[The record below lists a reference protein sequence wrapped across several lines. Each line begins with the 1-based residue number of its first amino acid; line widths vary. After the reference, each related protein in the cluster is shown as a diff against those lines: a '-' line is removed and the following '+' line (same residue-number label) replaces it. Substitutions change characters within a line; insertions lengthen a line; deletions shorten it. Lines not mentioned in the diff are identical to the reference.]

1 MIWNYLKL
9 ALRNISKNRVNSGIN
24 IFGLAIGFSVSI
36 LMMVY
41 VHYQLSFD
49 NFHVNADRIYRLT
62 VKGSMSDGKVL
73 EAAVTGGDIG
83 PLLQDNVAEIA
94 HVSRLYEWHGREVT
108 LDERRFTKDKIVYV
122 DSTFFRIFSFKMLK
136 GNPFTALTESNTV
149 VLTETIAKKYFGD
162 EDAMN
167 KTIKVNGYD
176 YLVTGVM
183 ENFPVNSHM
192 KYDLVAS
199 FSSLVR
205 PDWNIVE
212 NNGISFPTYMLTHN
226 DVDFD
231 LFAQK
236 TIKLA
241 DEKMNE
247 RFGPH
252 GIAIAHGIQPMSK
265 IYLFSNF
272 SFDSS
277 ERGDI
282 RNVYIFSFLAFFI
295 ILIAVFNFMNLYTA
309 QSEKRMREIGL
320 RKVVG
325 ASKADLI
332 RQFIGESVIIA
343 LLAFVFSLM
352 LNELLIGGFGRLLD
366 EQLTL
371 SYWQNPL
378 VLLAII
384 AFVFIIG
391 AISGLYPAFYLSRF
405 MPAKVM
411 KGTRNGSGKPNP
423 LRKLLV
429 TLQFAITVFL
439 IISVMLLHFQIRFM
453 KTKNLGFD
461 RENVVTVEQI
471 TSKIRRSF
479 ESLKAELLQNPEI
492 LSVAASQSIPGISR
506 SIQNCYRQGDD
517 PRNAIMIHE
526 NSVQHDYI
534 KTFGVTIVEGRDFD
548 PKMSTDTA
556 SVLLN
561 QQAVKKLGLTDPI
574 GAKIV
579 VWQFPCTV
587 IGVMADYNYFSLHE
601 EIDPL
606 ALTMYEKWFNR
617 ISIRMRPDNIT
628 ETMAFIEERFTDVD
642 PNYTFEYVFVD
653 ESFAKMYDKE
663 SRVNNMITS
672 AAVLAIIISI
682 LGLYALTSFTV
693 ARKVKEIGIRKAMG
707 ASEGSIIMLL
717 FGDLSRWIIVGN
729 LIAWPLAIWAITQWM
744 QNFAFRISLLNYWW
758 VFVAGGL
765 SALLV
770 GALTIIFQALK
781 AARTNPVEALR
792 YE

>member
-9 ALRNISKNRVNSGIN
+9 ALRNISKNRINSGIN
-24 IFGLAIGFSVSI
+24 IFGLSVGFSVSI

-41 VHYQLSFD
+41 VHHQLSFD

-83 PLLQDNVAEIA
+83 PLIQDNVAEIA
-94 HVSRLYEWHGREVT
+94 HVSRLYHWYGREIT
-108 LDERRFTKDKIVYV
+108 LDERRFTKDDIVYV
-122 DSTFFRIFSFKMLK
+122 DSTFFRIFSFRMLN
-136 GNPFTALTESNTV
+136 GNPFTALTEPNTV
-149 VLTETIAKKYFGD
+149 VLTKTIAEKYFGD

-167 KTIKVNGYD
+167 KTIKISGYD

-183 ENFPVNSHM
+183 EDFPVNSHM

-199 FSSLVR
+199 FSSLER

-212 NNGISFPTYMLTHN
+212 NNGISFPTYIMTHK
-226 DVDFD
+226 DVDYD
-231 LFAQK
+231 LFEQK
-236 TIKLA
+236 TIGLA
-241 DEKMNE
+241 DERMNE

-252 GIAIAHGIQPMSK
+252 GIAVAHAMQPLGK
-265 IYLFSNF
+265 IYLYSNF
-272 SFDSS
+272 SYDNS

-282 RNVYIFSFLAFFI
+282 RNVFIFSFLAFFI

-309 QSEKRMREIGL
+309 QSERRVREIGL

-371 SYWQNPL
+371 SYWQSPATL
-378 VLLAII
+378 ISII
-384 AFVFIIG
+384 LFVVIIG
-391 AISGLYPAFYLSRF
+391 IISGIYPAFYLSRF
-405 MPAKVM
+405 MPVKVM
-411 KGTRNGSGKPNP
+411 KGMRDGSGKPNP

-439 IISVMLLHFQIRFM
+439 IISVILLHYQIRFM
-453 KTKNLGFD
+453 KTKDLGFD
-461 RENVVTVEQI
+461 RENVITVEQI
-471 TSKIRRSF
+471 TRKIQRSF

-492 LSVAASQSIPGISR
+492 VSVAGSQSIPGISR

-526 NSVQHDYI
+526 NRVQHDYVN
-534 KTFGVTIVEGRDFD
+534 TFGITIVDGRDFD
-548 PKMSTDTA
+548 PAMSTDTA
-556 SVLLN
+556 AVLLN
-561 QQAVKKLGLTDPI
+561 QAAVRKLGLTDPI
-574 GAKIV
+574 GAKVV
-579 VWQFPCTV
+579 VWQAPCTV
-587 IGVMADYNYFSLHE
+587 IGVMADYNFFSLHE

-628 ETMAFIEERFTDVD
+628 ETMAFIREKFKEVD
-642 PNYTFEYVFVD
+642 ANYTFEYVFVD
-653 ESFAKMYDKE
+653 DSFAKMYDKE

-672 AAVLAIIISI
+672 AAALAIIISI

-693 ARKVKEIGIRKAMG
+693 ARKVKEIGVRKAMG
-707 ASEGSIIMLL
+707 ASEGNIIMLL

-729 LIAWPLAIWAITQWM
+729 LIAWPLAVWAISQWM

-765 SALLV
+765 VALLV
-770 GALTIIFQALK
+770 GAITIVAQALK

>member
-9 ALRNISKNRVNSGIN
+9 ALRNISKNKVNSAIN
-24 IFGLAIGFSVSI
+24 ILGLSIGFSVSI

-41 VHYQLSFD
+41 VHHQLSFD
-49 NFHVNADRIYRLT
+49 NFHENADRIYRLT
-62 VKGSMSDGKVL
+62 LQGSLSDGKVI
-73 EAAVTGGDIG
+73 EATLTGGDVG

-94 HVSRLYEWHGREVT
+94 HVTRLYEWNGREIT
-108 LDERRFTKDKIVYV
+108 LDERRFTNDNIVYA
-122 DSTFFRIFSFKMLK
+122 DSTFFRIFSFNMLK
-136 GNPFTALTESNTV
+136 GNPFTALSESNSV
-149 VLTETIAKKYFGD
+149 VLTKTIAEKYFGD

-183 ENFPVNSHM
+183 DDFPVNSHM

-199 FSSLVR
+199 FYSLVR
-205 PDWNIVE
+205 PDWNIIE
-212 NNGISFPTYMLTHN
+212 RNGISFPTYIMTHK
-226 DVDFD
+226 DVNYDV
-231 LFAQK
+231 FAQK
-236 TIKLA
+236 TIRLA

-252 GIAIAHGIQPMSK
+252 GITVAHAIQPMNK

-272 SFDSS
+272 NFDNS

-295 ILIAVFNFMNLYTA
+295 ILIAVFNFVNLYTA

-325 ASKADLI
+325 ASRTDLI

-352 LNELLIGGFGRLLD
+352 LNELFIGGFGRLLD

-371 SYWQNPL
+371 SYWKNPVML
-378 VLLAII
+378 IAVI
-384 AFVFIIG
+384 AFVFIVG
-391 AISGLYPAFYLSRF
+391 VISGIYPAFYLSRF

-439 IISVMLLHFQIRFM
+439 IISVILLHFQISYM
-453 KTKNLGFD
+453 KTKELGFD
-461 RENVVTVEQI
+461 RENVVTVEKI
-471 TSKIRRSF
+471 TQKIRSSF
-479 ESLKAELLQNPEI
+479 QSLKAELLQNPNI
-492 LSVAASQSIPGISR
+492 ITVAGSQSVPGINR
-506 SIQNCYRQGDD
+506 SLQNCYRQGDD

-526 NSVQHDYI
+526 NRVLHDYVN
-534 KTFGVTIVEGRDFD
+534 TFGITITEGRDFD

-561 QQAVKKLGLTDPI
+561 QQAVQKLGLTDPI
-574 GAKIV
+574 GAKVV

-587 IGVMADYNYFSLHE
+587 IGVMADYNFLSLHE

-617 ISIRMRPDNIT
+617 ISVRMRPDNIT
-628 ETMAFIEERFTDVD
+628 ETMDFIRERFKEVD

-653 ESFAKMYDKE
+653 ESFTKMYDKE

-682 LGLYALTSFTV
+682 LGLYALTSFTL

-707 ASEGSIIMLL
+707 ASEGNIIMLL
-717 FGDLSRWIIVGN
+717 FGDLSRWITVGN
-729 LIAWPLAIWAITQWM
+729 LIAWPLAIWAITRWM
-744 QNFAFRISLLNYWW
+744 QNFAFRISLLDYWW
-758 VFVAGGL
+758 VFVTGGFV
-765 SALLV
+765 ALLV
-770 GALTIIFQALK
+770 GALTIIVQALK
-781 AARTNPVEALR
+781 AARTNPVQALR